1 MASGTEIGAEA
12 PGGHADGADFLTV
25 VSFKKAHLSIRE
37 NEPLVTNVDGDLG
50 PTFPLDLEIL
60 PSRLPVFVPAHPK
73 EDQGILP
80 RFLKAPHLHLPW
92 EEGTKI

>member
-1 MASGTEIGAEA
+1 MAPGPEIGAKA
-12 PGGHADGADFLTV
+12 LGRHADGAGLPHRGELQESPPF
-25 VSFKKAHLSIRE
+25 HPG

-60 PSRLPVFVPAHPK
+60 PNRLPVFVPAHPR

-80 RFLKAPHLHLPW
+80 RFLKPPHIHLPW
-92 EEGTKI
+92 EEE